1 MTASKG
7 PTMLPVS
14 EQMKAW
20 SSALSAEVADWPGV
34 NARSFFGFTALY
46 RRDFMFA
53 ALPRTRSW
61 GTGNCF
67 AFKFENVSSNLLARL
82 NKDVRVGSI
91 ESKSVRWFT
100 FEISSD
106 RDLHDAVDWLGRS
119 YTAARQ
125 PRQPSPPSKGKKTS
139 K

>member
-1 MTASKG
+1 MS
-7 PTMLPVS
+7 PVS

-20 SSALSAEVADWPGV
+20 SSALRAEVAAWPGV
-34 NARSFFGFTALY
+34 DARSFFGFTALY
-46 RRDFMFA
+46 QGDFMFA

-67 AFKFENVSSNLLARL
+67 AFKFENVSSTLRTRL
-82 NKDVRVGSI
+82 HKDARVGSI
-91 ESKSVRWFT
+91 ESKNVRWFT

-106 RDLHDAVDWLGRS
+106 RDLHDALDWLGRS

-125 PRQPSPPSKGKKTS
+125 PKRPSPRTARNKKSK
-139 K
+139 